1 MNASPPIYLDH
12 AATTPL
18 DPRVAARMAGCLTA
32 EGVFGN
38 PASTHCYGRAARA
51 LVESARASIAALIGA
66 RAPELVFTSGATE
79 ADNLAILGLVRAAR
93 ARGLGGE
100 AHVISSRTEHKAVLD
115 CCRQLEREGAT
126 LSYLLPDGSGRI
138 DPQQLRAALRPT
150 TLLVSIMHANNET
163 GVIQD
168 IAALGAICRAHGA
181 ALHVDAAQSA
191 GKLPIDVEALQV
203 DLLSFTAHKFY
214 GPKGIGAL
222 YVRSTRRAALQPL
235 MFGGG
240 HERGLRSGTLPV
252 HQIAGFAAAC
262 ELATAGMADE
272 ARRQAGL
279 RERLWHGL
287 ADLPGVLL
295 NSPAECCLPGLVNVS
310 FAGIEGESLVFALQ
324 EIAVATGSACNS
336 ESDEPSYVLRAL
348 GRDRETAQSSLRFS
362 FGHGTTLADID
373 VAVSS
378 VRREVGR
385 LRAIAG

>member
-1 MNASPPIYLDH
+1 
-12 AATTPL
+12 
-18 DPRVAARMAGCLTA
+18 
-32 EGVFGN
+32 
-38 PASTHCYGRAARA
+38 
-51 LVESARASIAALIGA
+51 
-66 RAPELVFTSGATE
+66 
-79 ADNLAILGLVRAAR
+79 
-93 ARGLGGE
+93 
-100 AHVISSRTEHKAVLD
+100 
-115 CCRQLEREGAT
+115 
-126 LSYLLPDGSGRI
+126 
-138 DPQQLRAALRPT
+138 
-150 TLLVSIMHANNET
+150 
-163 GVIQD
+163 
-168 IAALGAICRAHGA
+168 
-181 ALHVDAAQSA
+181 
-191 GKLPIDVEALQV
+191 
-203 DLLSFTAHKFY
+203 
-214 GPKGIGAL
+214 
-222 YVRSTRRAALQPL
+222 